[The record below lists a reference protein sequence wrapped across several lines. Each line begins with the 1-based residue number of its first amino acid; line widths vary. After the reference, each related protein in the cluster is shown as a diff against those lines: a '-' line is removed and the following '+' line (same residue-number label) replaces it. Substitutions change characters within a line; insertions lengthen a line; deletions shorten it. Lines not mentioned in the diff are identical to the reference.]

1 VTTFLLIRH
10 GAHDLLGNALAG
22 RTRDI
27 SLNACGREQAE
38 ALIERIAGYR
48 IEQVYVSPRRRAL
61 ETIAPFIARA
71 HVPHDIEPGIDEIDF
86 GTWSGRAFADL
97 ADDAEWHTWCERRS
111 EASPPS
117 GERIVQ
123 VQARAMT
130 VVRGLRERHPA
141 ATVALVSH
149 GDVIKAVLA
158 HYLGLHLDHLER
170 FDIAPAS
177 ISIVED
183 TGEWAQVKL
192 VNATPEAPPSPG
204 AR

>member
-1 VTTFLLIRH
+1 MTTFLLIRH

-27 SLNACGREQAE
+27 SLNARGYEEAE
-38 ALIERIAGYR
+38 ALVDRIARYR
-48 IEQVYVSPRRRAL
+48 VEHVYVSPRRRAL
-61 ETIAPFIARA
+61 ETVAPFIAKAR
-71 HVPHDIEPGIDEIDF
+71 VPQDIEPGIDEIDF
-86 GTWSGRAFADL
+86 GAWSGRAFTDL
-97 ADDAEWHTWCERRS
+97 AGDPEWHTWCERRS

-117 GERIVQ
+117 GERIVE
-123 VQARAMT
+123 VQARAIT
-130 VVRGLRERHPA
+130 TLRRLRDKHPS
-141 ATVALVSH
+141 TTLALVSH

-183 TGEWAQVKL
+183 TGDWSQVKL
-192 VNATPEAPPSPG
+192 VNAIAEAPPSPG